1 MNNKNLLDLFSG
13 CGGFS
18 CGFHKLGFNVMCA
31 NELEKEISETYAF
44 NFPETN
50 IVVGDITT
58 KKTKNEIYSIF
69 NDKKCNI
76 IVGGPPCVA
85 YSLSGLRDPR
95 DKRGQLF
102 KDYIEIVKNL
112 KPEIC
117 IMENVKGILTM
128 YHDKD
133 NLNKDEK
140 NIANDF
146 YKLDK
151 ERIDLQSKKKHNGL
165 SLEDNDK
172 LEKIKK
178 LIADKKIELRNIQI
192 KVPDKIIKAFNKIG
206 YDVEYKLFN
215 TANYGVPQK
224 RERVIFIAVRKD
236 TPLKIIFPDETHNKN
251 NWVSVQQAIDDLKNL
266 KDNIDFSHIITKH
279 NKDMLNKIKNT
290 PIGSSANPKYKEAWF
305 KCDPNQPSN
314 TVKENHGGVFLHYE
328 KNRCMTPR
336 ELARLQSFSD
346 EFIFKGSKSSQLKQI
361 GNAVPPL
368 FAENIAACIK
378 KMYK

>member
-1 MNNKNLLDLFSG
+1 
-13 CGGFS
+13 
-18 CGFHKLGFNVMCA
+18 
-31 NELEKEISETYAF
+31 
-44 NFPETN
+44 
-50 IVVGDITT
+50 
-58 KKTKNEIYSIF
+58 
-69 NDKKCNI
+69 
-76 IVGGPPCVA
+76 
-85 YSLSGLRDPR
+85 
-95 DKRGQLF
+95 
-102 KDYIEIVKNL
+102 
-112 KPEIC
+112 
-117 IMENVKGILTM
+117 
-128 YHDKD
+128 
-133 NLNKDEK
+133 
-140 NIANDF
+140 
-146 YKLDK
+146 
-151 ERIDLQSKKKHNGL
+151 
-165 SLEDNDK
+165 

-178 LIADKKIELRNIQI
+178 LIANKKIELRNIQI

-236 TPLKIIFPDETHNKN
+236 TPLKIILPDETHNKN
-251 NWVSVQQAIDDLKNL
+251 NWVSVEQAIDDLKNL

-305 KCDPNQPSN
+305 KCYPNQPSN

-378 KMYK
+378 KMYEL